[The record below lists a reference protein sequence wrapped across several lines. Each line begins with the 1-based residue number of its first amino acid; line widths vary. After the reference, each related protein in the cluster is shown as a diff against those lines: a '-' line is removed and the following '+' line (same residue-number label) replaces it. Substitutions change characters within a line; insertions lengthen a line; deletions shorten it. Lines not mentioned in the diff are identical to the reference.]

1 VRVAL
6 RRSGLTSQAGA
17 ILNRPVGRWAV
28 WVLLIAVA
36 ALVIWLARTIRI
48 GVVVSDSMDPTL
60 KRGDVYV
67 IRIDAYGGGLP
78 RRGDIVVVK
87 RPENHE
93 NIVKRVIAV
102 EGDLVGVAFGQA
114 MVNGVWPKEPY
125 IKRERLIRERPVLTT
140 VPDGELFLLGDNR
153 NFSEDS
159 RDIGTLKAER
169 VLGRVDAIIHPWA
182 RRKRLEHVELEV
194 PEDPPERLW

>member
-1 VRVAL
+1 MRQ
-6 RRSGLTSQAGA
+6 SGLASQAGA
-17 ILNRPVGRWAV
+17 ILKRPVGRWAV

-36 ALVIWLARTIRI
+36 VFVVWLARTIRI

-67 IRIDAYGGGLP
+67 IRIDAYGDRLP
-78 RRGDIVVVK
+78 QRGDIVVVK

-93 NIVKRVIAV
+93 NLVKRVIAV

-114 MVNGVWPKEPY
+114 MVNGVWPNEPY

-140 VPDGELFLLGDNR
+140 VPAGEIFLLGDNR

-159 RDIGTLKAER
+159 RDIGTLKADH
-169 VLGRVDAIIHPWA
+169 VLGRVDAVIYPWS
-182 RRKRLEHVELEV
+182 RRKRIEHVELEV
-194 PEDPPERLW
+194 PEDPPQRLW